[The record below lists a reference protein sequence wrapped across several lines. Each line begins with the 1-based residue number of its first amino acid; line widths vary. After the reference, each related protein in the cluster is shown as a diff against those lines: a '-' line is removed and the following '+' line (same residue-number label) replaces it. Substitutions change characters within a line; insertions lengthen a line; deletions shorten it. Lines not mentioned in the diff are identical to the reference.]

1 MKTVK
6 AWVDKWKEQFG
17 TARDSDDVLLIL
29 QSENDGDLYEGHF
42 LDTPDKFYPCKVIQ
56 NSRCIASSDK
66 RRDGAYILTIIP
78 TNDMLDE
85 LFELLKNASGDI
97 TTGKSG
103 CGKAFI
109 ASAHDI
115 LKTKEVRRIEY
126 VSKAVA
132 QRILNLCSEYG
143 YTVNHLSEL
152 SGITQSTVSDIV
164 NGKSKNVGVVTL
176 QKLCEGLGITIE
188 EFFTDPLFREYI
200 PY

>member
-66 RRDGAYILTIIP
+66 RREGAYTLTIIP
-78 TNDMLDE
+78 KDE
-85 LFELLKNASGDI
+85 NASVDI
-97 TTGKSG
+97 TMGKGKSG
-103 CGKAFI
+103 CGKDFI

-126 VSKAVA
+126 VSKAVG

-176 QKLCEGLGITIE
+176 QKLCEGLGITLE
-188 EFFTDPLFREYI
+188 EFFTDPLFREYT

>member
-66 RRDGAYILTIIP
+66 RREGAYILTIIP
-78 TNDMLDE
+78 
-85 LFELLKNASGDI
+85 KNNMYGDI
-97 TTGKSG
+97 AMGESG
-103 CGKAFI
+103 CGKAFS

-132 QRILNLCSEYG
+132 QRILDLCSEYG

-176 QKLCEGLGITIE
+176 QKLCEGLGITLE

-200 PY
+200 SY

>member
-29 QSENDGDLYEGHF
+29 QSGNDVTLYEGHF

-66 RRDGAYILTIIP
+66 RREGAYILTIIP
-78 TNDMLDE
+78 KNDMLDS
-85 LFELLKNASGDI
+85 LFDKLFSE
-97 TTGKSG
+97 TT
-103 CGKAFI
+103 
-109 ASAHDI
+109 SAHDV

-126 VSKAVA
+126 VSKAVG

-143 YTVNHLSEL
+143 YTVNHLSGL

-176 QKLCEGLGITIE
+176 QKICEGLGITLE
-188 EFFTDPLFREYI
+188 EFFADPLFREYI

>member
-1 MKTVK
+1 MEDDMKTVK

-29 QSENDGDLYEGHF
+29 QSDNKDTLYEGHF

-66 RRDGAYILTIIP
+66 RREGAYILTIIP
-78 TNDMLDE
+78 KDE
-85 LFELLKNASGDI
+85 PFLKNANGDI
-97 TTGKSG
+97 TMGKSG

-132 QRILNLCSEYG
+132 QRILDLCSEYG

-152 SGITQSTVSDIV
+152 SGVTQSTVSDIV

-176 QKLCEGLGITIE
+176 QKLCEGLEITLE

>member
-66 RRDGAYILTIIP
+66 RREGAYILTIIP

-85 LFELLKNASGDI
+85 LLKLLKNASGDI

-103 CGKAFI
+103 CGKVFI

-164 NGKSKNVGVVTL
+164 NGKSKNIGVVTL

-188 EFFTDPLFREYI
+188 EFFADPLFREYI